1 MPENGQRD
9 EGMLQRILSIR
20 IKAAM
25 NGLLTVYELTCN
37 KRSPYNPLTVSAKRA
52 PIVPFCHAV

>member
-25 NGLLTVYELTCN
+25 NGLLTVYELTCDT
-37 KRSPYNPLTVSAKRA
+37 RSSYNPLTVSAKRS